1 MEISASDSSNAIPE
15 AIRVNDTIYAPH
27 LTGADPTTARLPDGL
42 LPQME
47 AALRNMRAMLERAG
61 ASMDNVGRVVGYVTA
76 VADRDPIYE
85 PWDAMFPD
93 AADRPAFK
101 VLVAKLPL
109 GVLVQL
115 SMFALVGARRERIDI
130 PGVPARDPTVKV
142 GNWVFSSRVHGTD
155 PATSTSPESGEAQG
169 ELAYGNL
176 LRLIELAGAEPHDI
190 HQVTAFIRD
199 PANAALTER
208 AFQRAFPDA
217 AVRPRHWILD
227 AFIRPQLAVMAELV
241 ATRGEAGPGERIGEF
256 FARPESDPIAEAVQL
271 GPIIYAPAISGVEPS
286 TAPATGP
293 ALGPAAM
300 SGTGSAPGPA
310 PMSATPSDLAS
321 QLRAAI
327 RNLQGLLGR
336 TGTTVGEVA
345 HITVF
350 MPDLADK
357 EALDTVWSELYP
369 DPSDRPPHTSVP
381 AKLPAGE
388 LVRLAV
394 IAIPDGNGRP
404 DLQFIDDHGFRSRAR

>member
-1 MEISASDSSNAIPE
+1 VTARRIVEISASDSSNAIPE

-27 LTGADPTTARLPDGL
+27 LTGADPTTGRLPDGL

-47 AALRNMRAMLERAG
+47 AALGNMRAMLERAG
-61 ASMDNVGRVVGYVTA
+61 ASMDNVGRVVGYVTV

-85 PWDAMFPD
+85 PWDA
-93 AADRPAFK
+93 K
-101 VLVAKLPL
+101 VLVAKLPP

-115 SMFALVGARRERIDI
+115 SMFALVGARRERVDI

-176 LRLIELAGAEPHDI
+176 LRLIELAGAEPRDI

-199 PANAALTER
+199 PANAALAER

-217 AVRPRHWILD
+217 VVRPRHWILD
-227 AFIRPQLAVMAELV
+227 AFIRPQLAVMAELI
-241 ATRGEAGPGERIGEF
+241 ATRGDAGPGERVGEF
-256 FARPESDPIAEAVQL
+256 FARPESNPIAEAVQL
-271 GPIIYAPAISGVEPS
+271 GPIIYAPAVSGAEPGAS
-286 TAPATGP
+286 SGTASAPGAD
-293 ALGPAAM
+293 AM
-300 SGTGSAPGPA
+300 SGTESAPEPA
-310 PMSATPSDLAS
+310 VISATPSDFAG

-327 RNLQGLLGR
+327 HNLQGLLGR

-345 HITVF
+345 HVTVF
-350 MPDLADK
+350 LADLADK
-357 EALDTVWSELYP
+357 EPLNLVWSELYP
-369 DPSDRPPHTSVP
+369 DPSGRPPHSYVP

-394 IAIPDGNGRP
+394 IAVPGGRARP
-404 DLQFIDDHGFRSRAR
+404 DLQFIDDRGFRSRAR